1 MPTIKVSP
9 DDAEVPFVPEANL
22 LSTLI
27 DAGVPIDHL
36 CGGRGRCST
45 CRVFLFEGL
54 SNVSERTTPEQ
65 KMAEKLDFPERVR
78 LACQTTLSDSV
89 RLRRLV
95 LDKTD
100 ELLASQL
107 GTPRLAGPAGREAE
121 VAVLFVDVVGYT
133 EMSEALPA
141 FDIVHLLNRFFS
153 RTAEV
158 VAANS
163 GVIDNYMGDA
173 VLALFGIH
181 DESDPALSAVRSGV
195 EVLDAARDLS
205 RYVERIYRMSFG
217 VRIGID
223 FGEVVFGLMGAGA
236 SARETVIG
244 DTVNVASRLESANK
258 DTNTEMLVSNAV
270 YELTRKDVRF
280 GTRHE
285 LEVRGKIGSVVAHE
299 VLSVDDP
306 TETTEPTEFRP

>member
-22 LSTLI
+22 LTTLV

-54 SNVSERTTPEQ
+54 SNVSERTAPEE
-65 KMAEKLDFPERVR
+65 KMAQKLDFPERVR

-107 GTPRLAGPAGREAE
+107 GTPRLAGPAGREAQI
-121 VAVLFVDVVGYT
+121 AVLFVDVVGYT
-133 EMSEALPA
+133 KMSEALPA
-141 FDIVHLLNRFFS
+141 FDVVHLLNRFFS
-153 RTAEV
+153 RTDDV
-158 VAANS
+158 VTANA
-163 GVIDNYMGDA
+163 GAIDNYMGDA
-173 VLALFGIH
+173 VLALFGLH
-181 DESDPALSAVRSGV
+181 DEPDPALSAVRSGLAV
-195 EVLDAARDLS
+195 LEVAKNLS
-205 RYVERIYRMSFG
+205 HYVKRLYGMEFA
-217 VRIGID
+217 VRVGID
-223 FGEVVFGLMGAGA
+223 YGEVIVGIMGAGD

-244 DTVNVASRLESANK
+244 DTVNVASRLETANK
-258 DTNTEMLVSNAV
+258 DLGSDMLVSNAV
-270 YELTRKDVRF
+270 HHLTQSSVTF
-280 GTRHE
+280 GARHE
-285 LEVRGKIGSVVAHE
+285 LDVRGKLGMVVAHE
-299 VLSVDDP
+299 VISVDAP
-306 TETTEPTEFRP
+306 EEEGVE